1 MIFLLFNVVMK
12 FGKSIFLFFVI
23 FSLNTGLFAQ
33 KSFSSIEEDVISK
46 TVAMRFETR
55 KCSTADEAIK
65 KIDSFS
71 AQIKASAEWSSLGEQ
86 AKLTFEN
93 MIVQEKYSYIYE
105 KNEKDPQ
112 LKNLILNQYN
122 KIIAWNE
129 AHPAVQKNKWYVL
142 SSGDVINSSMQYI
155 SQSLA
160 IKYGLQEK
168 DDYDA
173 LVNEY
178 PDFSFALINSALW
191 YYYAPAIGGGSTKK
205 AADYFKKA
213 FLKASSDYEKYYAA
227 IYMSQICYENK
238 DTATADF
245 YLKEAEKL
253 TGGDRYV
260 KFIKKLNANN
270 FSLFYY
276 INNREKVEKKLQ

>member
-205 AADYFKKA
+205 ATDYFKKA
-213 FLKASSDYEKYYAA
+213 FLKASSSYEKYYAA

>member
-1 MIFLLFNVVMK
+1 MFNVEMELRKLFVSL
-12 FGKSIFLFFVI
+12 FIIISI
-23 FSLNTGLFAQ
+23 TGTIYAQ
-33 KSFSSIEEDVISK
+33 KTFSQTEEQIISK
-46 TVAMRFETR
+46 TVAMRFSTR
-55 KCSTADEAIK
+55 MCSTADEAIR
-65 KIDSFS
+65 KIDAFNKE
-71 AQIKASAEWSSLGEQ
+71 IKASAEWNSLGEQ
-86 AKLTFEN
+86 AKLTFDN

-105 KNEKDPQ
+105 KNAKDAQ
-112 LKNLILNQYN
+112 LKDLILAQYN

-129 AHPAVQKNKWYVL
+129 AHPSAVKNKWYIL
-142 SSGDVINSSMQYI
+142 SSGDVINSSMQYL

-168 DDYDA
+168 EDYDA
-173 LVNEY
+173 LINEY

-205 AADYFKKA
+205 AAYYFKKA
-213 FLKASSDYEKYYAA
+213 FTTDSSDYEKYFSS
-227 IYMSQICYENK
+227 IYYSQICFENK
-238 DTATADF
+238 DNANAAF

-253 TGGDRYV
+253 SGQDRYIN
-260 KFIKKLNANN
+260 FIRKLNSNN